1 MGLGIIEWIV
11 VGAIIGFLARAFL
24 PGQTPVGCLGTIFI
38 GIAGGVIGGKVWEEV
53 FGRQKG
59 IAWIGSILVA
69 MVLLAI
75 FSGITSR
82 RSL

>member
-1 MGLGIIEWIV
+1 MGLGIVEWII
-11 VGAIIGFLARAFL
+11 VGGIIGLLARAFL
-24 PGQTPVGCLGTIFI
+24 PGQSPVGCLGTIFI

-69 MVLLAI
+69 MLLLAI
-75 FSGITSR
+75 FTGITGR
-82 RSL
+82 RRL